1 MRGLNATVLG
11 IIGLIALALFYDF
24 GTLSPCGILR
34 ETVRKRDGLAAI
46 LLIASL
52 TLDLLP
58 NTASFRRVDVLRF

>member
-1 MRGLNATVLG
+1 MILG
-11 IIGLIALALFYDF
+11 Q
-24 GTLSPCGILR
+24 LSPCGILR

-58 NTASFRRVDVLRF
+58 NTASFRQVDVLRF